1 MVKVNKV
8 RRREL
13 SQLTAGGQAT
23 EELAGF
29 FRVFAD
35 ATRLRILAR
44 LSLAPQNVG
53 ELARELGMTQSAVS
67 HQLRT
72 LKDSRLVRTRKEGKA
87 VFYALDDEH
96 IKTILADG
104 FAHTS
109 ELWQGGN

>member
-1 MVKVNKV
+1 MTKAGTV
-8 RRREL
+8 RKREL

-44 LSLAPQNVG
+44 LSLTPQNVG

-72 LKDSRLVRTRKEGKA
+72 LRDSRLVRAHKQGKT
-87 VFYALDDEH
+87 VSYSLDDEH
-96 IKTILADG
+96 IETILGDG
-104 FAHTS
+104 FAHTA
-109 ELWQGGN
+109 ELWNGRN